1 MIYNNHRGIGIIFV
15 GCIIASLCYSIR
27 YSFRVAIISSPFSED
42 PLAGPFVVSINDND
56 GSFNKS
62 RSTVTTKSNAD
73 AALALTPEVSSSHIS
88 HYSNSPRSP
97 SASTM
102 GSAGQ
107 QLYTDSLHFLFRLV
121 TELGG
126 RTQWHQY
133 LQLKKGKRFST
144 PFGQNF
150 TQHIYRIATEEILRT
165 AAAAATTTPPLRD
178 TNLAIPPEYTTIT
191 LNCSHPKYAH
201 AFTGRRDKEVN
212 TNNNVG
218 DKVIIDWTMV
228 GWDHDLT
235 EIRLAE
241 YGDVI
246 DRLVLFDMDTTLK
259 GVPKPIVM
267 PGLLETRF
275 QQLYRP
281 KIDYHL
287 VRNFA
292 SDIAFGVN
300 GTTKN
305 FGSRLQVRFR
315 NYGRD
320 YVRQMYN
327 TTSSFN
333 HQNRDRFFLIQND
346 GDEIMTRETVL
357 HVKYC
362 EWKEPEKVL
371 YAPAVNYEV
380 CVPIIYR
387 YPLCV
392 SSFVFS
398 LLCVPSV
405 RPAIDRIVAN
415 NDRLCSV

>member
-1 MIYNNHRGIGIIFV
+1 
-15 GCIIASLCYSIR
+15 
-27 YSFRVAIISSPFSED
+27 
-42 PLAGPFVVSINDND
+42 
-56 GSFNKS
+56 
-62 RSTVTTKSNAD
+62 
-73 AALALTPEVSSSHIS
+73 
-88 HYSNSPRSP
+88 
-97 SASTM
+97 M

-150 TQHIYRIATEEILRT
+150 TQQIYRIATEEILRT

-191 LNCSHPKYAH
+191 LNCSHPKYAQ
-201 AFTGRRDKEVN
+201 AFTGRRDEEVN
-212 TNNNVG
+212 NGNMVG
-218 DKVIIDWTMV
+218 GKVMIDWTMV

-241 YGDVI
+241 YGDLI

-275 QQLYRP
+275 QQLHRP

-320 YVRQMYN
+320 YVRQVYN

-333 HQNRDRFFLIQND
+333 QQNRDRFVLIQND
-346 GDEIMTRETVL
+346 GDEIMTRETLL
-357 HVKYC
+357 HVKHC

-380 CVPIIYR
+380 CVPIIFR

-392 SSFVFS
+392 LFCFLW
-398 LLCVPSV
+398 LLCIAFV
-405 RPAIDRIVAN
+405 RPAIDCIVVAN